1 MKWLI
6 ILISIYLF
14 FYIHN
19 IYRYLKTLSE
29 VDHLLEV
36 FSKVNKELN
45 QQNVEFKYLIDAS
58 PIRKDLIQE
67 MPRINFVLPYSFDS
81 LTINQ
86 NNEQLYDSF
95 SSILSKLVTKRDE
108 MYYNRRSAFN
118 PINPLKRIF
127 LIPSSI
133 LSWFGINISQTAQ
146 RVSSL
151 IIWIFGFLFKEF
163 LSGSLDSIIQNF
175 FK

>member
-1 MKWLI
+1 MKWLV

-19 IYRYLKTLSE
+19 IYRYLKALSE
-29 VDHLLEV
+29 IDHLLEV

-86 NNEQLYDSF
+86 TSEQLYDSF
-95 SSILSKLVTKRDE
+95 SSILSNLVTKRDE
-108 MYYNRRSAFN
+108 MQYHRFSAFN

-133 LSWFGINISQTAQ
+133 LSWFGIDFSQTVQ
-146 RVSSL
+146 RLTSL
-151 IIWIFGFLFKEF
+151 ILWIFTFLLKEF
-163 LSGSLDSIIQNF
+163 LSGSFDSIIQNF